1 MPMGVMRNVHF
12 PGRTAD
18 YIAMSVKKELKKNGT
33 VVQRDFSYGA
43 VNTSPGAGITGMGHT
58 TITQP
63 GSETR
68 GKAAVRIELEQLR
81 VWLSSARFM
90 QCSVLTIFAAK

>member
-18 YIAMSVKKELKKNGT
+18 YISMAVKKELKKNGT

-43 VNTSPGAGITGMGHT
+43 VSTSPGAGITGMGHT
-58 TITQP
+58 TITSP

-81 VWLSSARFM
+81 VRLSSAY
-90 QCSVLTIFAAK
+90 A

>member
-1 MPMGVMRNVHF
+1 
-12 PGRTAD
+12 
-18 YIAMSVKKELKKNGT
+18 

-81 VWLSSARFM
+81 VRLKGAYGYKRSILKQF
-90 QCSVLTIFAAK
+90 VAK